1 MYSTAYILST
11 FIHGSMRRMGAL
23 AFNAA
28 NECIPGYKPRHMT
41 QHPFTLNAKKTQAP
55 FPGRVTY
62 PVGGFIWKDDR
73 QGPLK
78 RTEDPLQVAIKGEGY
93 FELTDGTYTRD
104 GKIMIT
110 PDGVLTTASGHEFSD
125 VSGGQIR
132 LSGEIDEVR
141 IDRMG
146 FVRSSRGETL
156 GQLRLAEFNNPDQL
170 MKIGENRVDGSKAGP
185 RAADNTRII
194 QGFIEGT
201 HINLYETVT
210 QARQTV
216 TDSQGAVFM
225 NKNFFETW
233 GALTQSLVYVGA

>member
-1 MYSTAYILST
+1 MTR
-11 FIHGSMRRMGAL
+11 MRSL

-28 NECIPGYKPRHMT
+28 NERIPGYKPRHMT
-41 QHPFTLNAKKTQAP
+41 QHAFTLHAKKGPTP

-62 PVGGFIWKDDR
+62 PIGGFIWKDDR

-78 RTEDPLQVAIKGEGY
+78 RTEDPLQLAIKGEGY
-93 FELTDGTYTRD
+93 FALTDGTYTRD
-104 GKIMIT
+104 GKVMIT
-110 PDGVLTTASGHEFSD
+110 PEGVLTTASGHEFSD

-141 IDRMG
+141 VDRSG
-146 FVRSSRGETL
+146 FVRSSTGETL
-156 GQLRLAEFNNPDQL
+156 GQLHLVEFNDPDKL
-170 MKIGENRVDGSKAGP
+170 MTIGENRVDGSKAEP
-185 RAADNTRII
+185 RAATETRVL

-201 HINLYETVT
+201 HINLYETVA

-225 NKNFFETW
+225 QKNFFETW
-233 GALTQSLVYVGA
+233 GPLTQSLVYLGA